1 MTIHPTL
8 RYADLPAAVAFLTT
22 AVGFRTGATTTDDAG
37 AVQHAELWFG
47 DPASAV
53 LVGQVVPDAD
63 DAWATGRAVTYLV
76 APDPDARHD
85 IAVAAGAEVVMGL
98 TDQPY
103 GSREFAV
110 ADPEGNIWSVG
121 TYRPQA
127 P

>member
-1 MTIHPTL
+1 MSIHPTL
-8 RYADLPAAVAFLTT
+8 RYADLPAALGFLT
-22 AVGFRTGATTTDDAG
+22 AALGFRTGATGTDDAG

-53 LVGQVVPDAD
+53 LVGRRVPGAD

-85 IAVAAGAEVVMGL
+85 IAVAAGAEVVMGP

-110 ADPEGNIWSVG
+110 ADPEGNLWCVG
-121 TYRPQA
+121 TYRPV